1 MSDSIG
7 EERQSPLI
15 APDAAHTQGL
25 PEGAAPAHGRWLNRR
40 ILGLGL
46 ASLFSDMNHEMATA
60 ILPLFLVITLHASPA
75 ALGFVEGTADALAS
89 FVKLASGWWTDR
101 AGQRKPLAVIGYIMT
116 GISKPLYAVA
126 QSWPQLLAFR
136 SFGWIGRG
144 IRTPARE
151 AMLVDASEPWAY
163 GRVFGFHRMMD
174 TLGAISGP
182 AIALG
187 LLAALTYRQIFLV
200 TIIPGIL
207 APLSIILLVRE
218 RRRTPDR
225 SLHFRAQLA
234 ALPTSFRWFLVAVGL
249 FGLGNFAPTLLILR
263 VNEQLTPSYGVATA
277 GFIAV
282 ALYTAHNIVFAGAS
296 YPVGVLSER
305 FGKRLLLGVGY
316 ACFAAMAIGFALAPH
331 GTTGLIVLAVL
342 FVGGGIYIA
351 LVEAMEGALAAD
363 LLPAPQRGTGYG
375 ALATVNGIGDFA
387 SSIVVGVLWTAVA
400 PAAGFAYAATLS
412 VLGAIMLWWTRHP
425 VHAQQ

>member
-1 MSDSIG
+1 MSDFSA
-7 EERQSPLI
+7 ERQSQLLTADTTRAQ
-15 APDAAHTQGL
+15 APRG
-25 PEGAAPAHGRWLNRR
+25 PWLNRR

-60 ILPLFLVITLHASPA
+60 ILPLFLVVTLHASPA
-75 ALGFVEGTADALAS
+75 VLGFIEGVADALAS
-89 FVKLASGWWTDR
+89 FVKLTSGWWTDR
-101 AGQRKPLAVIGYIMT
+101 SGQRKPLAVIGYIMT
-116 GISKPLYAVA
+116 GISKPLYAIA

-136 SFGWIGRG
+136 AFGWIGRG

-187 LLAALTYRQIFLV
+187 LLTMLTYRQIFLV
-200 TIIPGIL
+200 TTIPGIL
-207 APLSIILLVRE
+207 APLSIMLLVRE
-218 RRRTPDR
+218 RHRAADKTLHLRT
-225 SLHFRAQLA
+225 QLT
-234 ALPTSFRWFLVAVGL
+234 ALPANFRWFLLAVGL

-263 VNEQLTPSYGVATA
+263 VSQQLTSSFGAATA
-277 GFIAV
+277 SFIAV

-305 FGKRLLLGVGY
+305 LGKRLLLGLGY
-316 ACFAAMAIGFALAPH
+316 GCFAIMAIGFALAPQ
-331 GTTGLIVLAVL
+331 GTAGFTVLTVL
-342 FVGGGIYIA
+342 FVAGGISIA

-363 LLPAPQRGTGYG
+363 LLPMAQRGTGYG
-375 ALATVNGIGDFA
+375 ALATINGIGDFV
-387 SSIVVGVLWTAVA
+387 SSIVVGALWATIT
-400 PAAGFAYAATLS
+400 PIAGFIYAAVLS
-412 VLGAIMLWWTRHP
+412 LLGAAMLWWTRPIHCYQLNGGGI
-425 VHAQQ
+425 V